1 MYSRTCFVSKTI
13 LWKFLWPIWWDW
25 IILDKKQARS
35 KIGIKTFNQRSIT
48 CDPLSKSAFIQN
60 SKTEHILKLMRACK
74 LHRKEY
80 IVEICFKWHVF
91 PPINS
96 WLNNYWP
103 DSIICASIKNA
114 FRTWYKTFW
123 KKTNCGLH
131 LLYICCSC
139 CKFILS
145 KLSTLFGLFCSSTF
159 VFQKKLFSSFIIHGV
174 LFSSL
179 THVTN

>member
-91 PPINS
+91 PPINL

-103 DSIICASIKNA
+103 DSIICALIKNA
-114 FRTWYKTFW
+114 CRTWYKTFW
-123 KKTNCGLH
+123 KKNNCGLH

-139 CKFILS
+139 CS
-145 KLSTLFGLFCSSTF
+145 KLTTLFGLFCSSTF